1 MRWYEDV
8 MRATDTLIP
17 SLFAAFGLAAK
28 LDEHRL
34 MAAWPRIV
42 GPQIASHTAPKEVRA
57 KTLWVVVDSSTWL
70 HELTL
75 LKPLLLEK
83 LAPHA
88 GKAVVRDVRFVIG
101 EVPRVPVGDHEAAPA
116 AAPLTPDEDEAV
128 NRTVS
133 AITDPDVRE
142 SARRLLRK
150 AASAPTTR
158 P

>member
-1 MRWYEDV
+1 

-17 SLFAAFGLAAK
+17 SLFAAFGLTAK

-34 MAAWPRIV
+34 ISAWPRIV
-42 GPQIASHTAPKEVRA
+42 GPQIAAHTAPREVRA

-88 GKAVVRDVRFVIG
+88 GRAVVRDVRFVIG
-101 EVPRVPVGDHEAAPA
+101 EIPEPARTDPPASPAPEG
-116 AAPLTPDEDEAV
+116 LTPDEESAV
-128 NRTVS
+128 DQSVS
-133 AITDPDVRE
+133 AISDPDIRE
-142 SARRLLRK
+142 SARRLLRR
-150 AASAPTTR
+150 AASTVR
-158 P
+158 CL

>member
-1 MRWYEDV
+1 MRAYEV
-8 MRATDTLIP
+8 LMRATDTLIP
-17 SLFAAFGLAAK
+17 SLFAAYGLTAK

-34 MAAWPRIV
+34 IAAWSNLV
-42 GPQIASHTAPKEVRA
+42 GPQIAAHTAPREVRA

-83 LAPHA
+83 LSPHA
-88 GKAVVRDVRFVIG
+88 GTAVVRDVRFVIG
-101 EVPRVPVGDHEAAPA
+101 EVPPTPRWDQETPRTAT
-116 AAPLTPDEDEAV
+116 PLTPEEEAAV

-133 AITDPDVRE
+133 AISDPDIRE

-150 AASAPTTR
+150 AATSGA
-158 P
+158 

>member
-1 MRWYEDV
+1 

-17 SLFAAFGLAAK
+17 SLFAAYGITAK

-34 MAAWPRIV
+34 LAAWPRVV
-42 GPQIASHTAPKEVRA
+42 GPQIAAHTVPREVRA

-83 LAPHA
+83 LIPHA
-88 GKAVVRDVRFVIG
+88 GTAVVRDVRFVIG
-101 EVPRVPVGDHEAAPA
+101 EIPPAPRGDQDSSRATT
-116 AAPLTPDEDEAV
+116 PLTPDEEAAV
-128 NRTVS
+128 DRTVS
-133 AITDPDVRE
+133 TISDPDIRE

-150 AASAPTTR
+150 AATSGA
-158 P
+158 

>member
-1 MRWYEDV
+1 MPAYEV
-8 MRATDTLIP
+8 QMRATDTLIP
-17 SLFAAFGLAAK
+17 SLFAAFGFTAK

-34 MAAWPRIV
+34 IAAWPRLV
-42 GPQIASHTAPKEVRA
+42 GPQIAGHTTPREVRA

-88 GKAVVRDVRFVIG
+88 GKAVVRDLRFVIG
-101 EVPRVPVGDHEAAPA
+101 EIPEATSADQPAPHAPA
-116 AAPLTPDEDEAV
+116 RLTPEDEFAV
-128 NRTVS
+128 DQVVAS
-133 AITDPDVRE
+133 IADPDLRE
-142 SARRLLRK
+142 SARRLLRR
-150 AASAPTTR
+150 SATSR